1 MSPGRTPSTP
11 RGPVQGLA
19 DVAELLGG
27 GRTERTGSFARG
39 LVIGAL
45 VGAAIAGSA
54 IWQRRR
60 RPERDTDDPA
70 GDR

>member
-19 DVAELLGG
+19 DVAELLG

-60 RPERDTDDPA
+60 RPERDTDEPP